1 MKSKHI
7 ISICHCERPFWTR
20 GNPLNMNAAC
30 PESGRSMV
38 EMLGVLAIIGVLT
51 VGGVA
56 GYNFAMTRYRANEII
71 ESVKQRATVGSGQY
85 LQGMEAI
92 NLSEFPST
100 ILEYETEGFDEGLN
114 GEKDL
119 FSIDVKE
126 VPQAVCQDILDRNWT
141 WPAGIFVNERAIPC
155 PEGNSKM
162 TFVFAADLNE
172 RIDAEAYDPCWGKT
186 CCRTTDPNTL
196 AFEEGQN
203 LSNKEC
209 QKTAANNLT
218 CCTTANTRQCYFDQA
233 SIDRYGPHQNTIAD
247 CTNDGLHRCDGDLN
261 CVCTTGCTNPDKV
274 QNPNTCACACP
285 TGVPNANDNAC
296 VECLADTDC
305 TGGKVCNMADNT
317 CKCPETGTA
326 PTNTCYT
333 TTEHAATEA
342 CPAYTTYEPLTCTEP
357 KTECDLANNT
367 CKCPDC
373 QNPGQV
379 ADSDTCA
386 CSCPTGVPNADNTA
400 CVECVNDTDCT
411 GDKVCNTANNTCKC
425 PACPATGMTQNADT
439 CECNCPSGKRFNA
452 VTKKCETDCLTTPI
466 PTIPA
471 KAKSFHRGHGRV
483 AGLHI
488 ESLGP
493 YACSYVVSGCV
504 YLADDRVAYTIDG
517 AWVYTYVGY
526 NYSCYSDSCG
536 HCWSTELPAGKE
548 LKVLVWNGGKHN
560 SLDYRGSMY
569 LSSKAQN
576 ATGQGNYLSS
586 DGSRLTD
593 NCAAGEYARYGE
605 CTICPKGSY
614 CVNNQKY
621 ACDPSKGEYADKT
634 GATACLICP
643 DLKYTTNGIT
653 CTSCP
658 SGYKCENGIKIAC
671 KASEGY
677 IGKNGVCSRCEETKY
692 AKGSNDIGTSC
703 AKCPNG
709 KTCAGG
715 KVVG

>member
-1 MKSKHI
+1 MEQKDKLNSCLVD
-7 ISICHCERPFWTR
+7 CHKIQSVSRKD
-20 GNPLNMNAAC
+20 NS
-30 PESGRSMV
+30 ESGRSMV
-38 EMLGVLAIIGVLT
+38 EMLGVLAIIGVLS

-92 NLSEFPST
+92 NLSEFPNT
-100 ILEYETEGFDEGLN
+100 ILEYETDWFNEGLN

-274 QNPNTCACACP
+274 QNPNTCACTCP
-285 TGVPNANDNAC
+285 TGVPNADDSAC

-317 CKCPETGTA
+317 CACPESGSV
-326 PTNTCYT
+326 PQNTCYT
-333 TTEHAATEA
+333 TTAHAATEA

-357 KTECDLANNT
+357 KTVCD
-367 CKCPDC
+367 
-373 QNPGQV
+373 V
-379 ADSDTCA
+379 
-386 CSCPTGVPNADNTA
+386 
-400 CVECVNDTDCT
+400 
-411 GDKVCNTANNTCKC
+411 ANNTCKC
-425 PACPATGMTQNADT
+425 PACPATGMTQNPDT
-439 CECNCPSGKRFNA
+439 CECTCPGGKVFNSITRKCVECVNDTNCAGRTDNKFKCDT
-452 VTKKCETDCLTTPI
+452 TKNVCKAPCQFFGLKDGLKYTSVWGNKCNRT
-466 PTIPA
+466 
-471 KAKSFHRGHGRV
+471 F
-483 AGLHI
+483 
-488 ESLGP
+488 
-493 YACSYVVSGCV
+493 
-504 YLADDRVAYTIDG
+504 VAYTSITTPTSPMGSTHSSKKSCTSIQKGYLIYLSDESFNNVTL
-517 AWVYTYVGY
+517 ARHTY
-526 NYSCYSDSCG
+526 N
-536 HCWSTELPAGKE
+536 
-548 LKVLVWNGGKHN
+548 N
-560 SLDYRGSMY
+560 RGSAI
-569 LSSKAQN
+569 LSGKDMFQPQDYSF
-576 ATGQGNYLSS
+576 T
-586 DGSRLTD
+586 
-593 NCAAGEYARYGE
+593 AGE
-605 CTICPKGSY
+605 
-614 CVNNQKY
+614 KY
-621 ACDPSKGEYADKT
+621 QIVMKDGKAHHV
-634 GATACLICP
+634 
-643 DLKYTTNGIT
+643 
-653 CTSCP
+653 
-658 SGYKCENGIKIAC
+658 
-671 KASEGY
+671 ASEIEIDLSP
-677 IGKNGVCSRCEETKY
+677 IGSPFLCHE
-692 AKGSNDIGTSC
+692 
-703 AKCPNG
+703 
-709 KTCAGG
+709 
-715 KVVG
+715 